1 MVVATACLA
10 LCQAGILRGVRA
22 ADKTV
27 SATDVATRGGQ
38 LPVPLPL
45 FPPNNWWNLDISG
58 APLDPGSAAFITHIG
73 PGTTL
78 HPDFGGDNGPVQI
91 YGFPFVVV
99 DGDQPK
105 KTVQFLYS
113 DESDGVNHTTDQSFP
128 FYPIPDEAIT
138 QSRWIEGGEPGQ
150 QCVGGD
156 RHMLIVDRSNKYLY
170 ELYALCWDG
179 SQWTGGSGA
188 FFDMK
193 TNNRRPDTWTSADAA
208 GLAILP
214 GLVRYDE
221 VFGPDEIDHAFRFTV
236 QNSNGYV
243 YPASHEAG
251 TTGGAL
257 PMGTRLRLKASVDI
271 SGELPYIQ
279 KILRAMKR
287 YGLIVA
293 DNGTN
298 MYISGV
304 YHPLWNNGELN
315 PAFGNYAAS
324 DFEVVQLGWNPQPAP
339 APLVSTVSPTTG
351 TTAGGTAISVTGANF
366 QTGATVSVGGTAAS
380 QVSVDRSTRLLA
392 VTPAHAAGAVNVV
405 VTNPD
410 TQAGTG
416 AGIFTYCGGAQP
428 APVITAPGAVVVNA
442 TGVAASVPANA
453 GSTFTWAVTGGTLTG
468 GQGTNQIAFSAGT
481 PGTTM
486 TLRANDT
493 NAGCTSAAGRRDVQ
507 VDFLDV
513 PPSNG
518 FRPFVT
524 TLARNG
530 VTGGCGAG
538 NYCPDALV
546 TRAQMA
552 VFLLVSKEGTSYTP
566 PACVTPQFAD
576 VPCSNPFAR
585 WINELATR
593 GITGGCGNGNY
604 CPNAPVSRDQM
615 AVFLLLTKEG
625 SGYSPPPC
633 TSPTF
638 GDVPCSSPY
647 AKWIYELVARGITG
661 GCGSGSY
668 CPTAA
673 VTRGQMSVFLVTTFG
688 LN

>member
-1 MVVATACLA
+1 
-10 LCQAGILRGVRA
+10 
-22 ADKTV
+22 
-27 SATDVATRGGQ
+27 
-38 LPVPLPL
+38 
-45 FPPNNWWNLDISG
+45 
-58 APLDPGSAAFITHIG
+58 
-73 PGTTL
+73 
-78 HPDFGGDNGPVQI
+78 
-91 YGFPFVVV
+91 
-99 DGDQPK
+99 
-105 KTVQFLYS
+105 
-113 DESDGVNHTTDQSFP
+113 
-128 FYPIPDEAIT
+128 
-138 QSRWIEGGEPGQ
+138 
-150 QCVGGD
+150 
-156 RHMLIVDRSNKYLY
+156 
-170 ELYALCWDG
+170 
-179 SQWTGGSGA
+179 
-188 FFDMK
+188 
-193 TNNRRPDTWTSADAA
+193 
-208 GLAILP
+208 
-214 GLVRYDE
+214 
-221 VFGPDEIDHAFRFTV
+221 
-236 QNSNGYV
+236 
-243 YPASHEAG
+243 
-251 TTGGAL
+251 
-257 PMGTRLRLKASVDI
+257 
-271 SGELPYIQ
+271 
-279 KILRAMKR
+279 
-287 YGLIVA
+287 
-293 DNGTN
+293 

-304 YHPLWNNGELN
+304 YHPLWDNGELN

-339 APLVSTVSPTTG
+339 APLVSTVSPATG

-366 QTGATVSVGGTAAS
+366 QAGATVSVGGTAAS

-392 VTPAHAAGAVNVV
+392 VTPAHVAGAVSVV

-416 AGIFTYCGGAQP
+416 TGFFTYCGGAQP

-453 GSTFTWAVTGGTLTG
+453 GSTFSWAVTGGTLTG

-538 NYCPDALV
+538 NYCPDAPV

-593 GITGGCGNGNY
+593 GVTGGCGNGNY

-633 TSPTF
+633 TTPTF

-661 GCGSGSY
+661 GCGTGSY